1 MLTRNRVF
9 YFEFGRPHCSEKSK
23 CQMMTP
29 TMLTKFSNV
38 GRLVVYV
45 LDPEQL

>member
-9 YFEFGRPHCSEKSK
+9 YFGFGRPHCLEKGK
-23 CQMMTP
+23 CQTMTP
-29 TMLTKFSNV
+29 TLLTKFSNF